1 MLQSFKAILDNHGQL
16 HLLENIK
23 MPPRAR
29 VIVTFV
35 DETML
40 DRESMANSLLSE
52 ESLAKEW
59 LSPEE
64 EEAWKHLQ

>member
-1 MLQSFKAILDNHGQL
+1 MLQSFRAILDNHGQL
-16 HLLENIK
+16 HLLENVK
-23 MPPRAR
+23 MPARAR
-29 VIVTFV
+29 VIVTLL
-35 DETML
+35 DETLL

-64 EEAWKHLQ
+64 EKAWKHL

>member
-1 MLQSFKAILDNHGQL
+1 MLQSFKAILDDHGQL
-16 HLLENIK
+16 HLLERVK
-23 MPPRAR
+23 MPARAR
-29 VIVTFV
+29 VIVTFL
-35 DETML
+35 DEPTPE
-40 DRESMANSLLSE
+40 RESFENSLLSE

>member
-1 MLQSFKAILDNHGQL
+1 MLQSFKAILDDHGQL
-16 HLLENIK
+16 HLLERVA
-23 MPPRAR
+23 MPRRVR
-29 VIVTFV
+29 VIVTIL
-35 DETML
+35 DETMP
-40 DRESMANSLLSE
+40 DRESIENSLLSE

>member
-1 MLQSFKAILDNHGQL
+1 MLQSFKAILDDHGHL
-16 HLLENIK
+16 HLFEQVK
-23 MPPRAR
+23 MPRRAR
-29 VIVTFV
+29 VIVTIL
-35 DETML
+35 DETAS
-40 DRESMANSLLSE
+40 DRESLENSLLSE